1 MAFNFYMPDIGE
13 GVVEG
18 EIVSWK
24 VKQGDRVKLDQ
35 PLVEVMTDKATV
47 ELPSPR
53 AGTIVKIHYQD
64 GQICPVGQILVT
76 IEEEAGAAA
85 SPGPAGNGQPGHASP
100 PPPAPHAAAPP
111 TPPAPAQAAGPRPR
125 SPTHTASPPPF
136 PPGPSA
142 AAPPPFGS
150 GPAIPG
156 QAAQAAAPGPSGSAT
171 APYPAVSAA
180 VAHAAGGA
188 IQVVDA
194 TPSRQ
199 RVLAT
204 PATRRLARQLGVE
217 IGRVPPTGPHG
228 RVTTADVRSY
238 QSNGGAIHAEAAAP
252 APQQPSGP
260 PASSISDPGRVG
272 DEERIPL
279 RGIRRRIAES
289 MARSKRT
296 AAHFTYVE
304 EIDMTELVA
313 VRERARARAAERGVK
328 LNYLP
333 FIVKACV
340 SGLKKWPQLN
350 ASLDETTQEIVRK
363 KYYHVGIAAQG
374 PQGLTVSVVRDAD
387 RRSIFDLSREI
398 DRLAEAVRGNTATRE
413 ELTGSTFT
421 ITSLGK
427 LGGVLATP
435 IINFPEVA
443 ILGVHKIEERPA
455 VRNGQIVIRQLM
467 NLSISVDH
475 RLADG
480 WDGAMFVQDVK
491 SLLEDPTTMFMEMV

>member
-18 EIVSWK
+18 EIVAWK
-24 VKQGDRVKLDQ
+24 VKEGDTIKLDQ
-35 PLVEVMTDKATV
+35 VLVEVMTDKATV

-53 AGTIVKIHYQD
+53 AGKVVKINYKD
-64 GQICPVGQILVT
+64 GQICPVGQILVVIDDEGT
-76 IEEEAGAAA
+76 AAKAEPKPEAK
-85 SPGPAGNGQPGHASP
+85 PGGKADNGKTKP
-100 PPPAPHAAAPP
+100 AAPASKP
-111 TPPAPAQAAGPRPR
+111 APAPAQ
-125 SPTHTASPPPF
+125 
-136 PPGPSA
+136 
-142 AAPPPFGS
+142 
-150 GPAIPG
+150 
-156 QAAQAAAPGPSGSAT
+156 
-171 APYPAVSAA
+171 
-180 VAHAAGGA
+180 GGA

-194 TPSRQ
+194 SETRT

-204 PATRRLARQLGVE
+204 PSTRRLARELDVE
-217 IGRVPPTGPHG
+217 IGKVTPTGDHG
-228 RVTTADVRSY
+228 RVTSADVRGHRSG
-238 QSNGGAIHAEAAAP
+238 NGGATAAHTAP
-252 APQQPSGP
+252 TAQYAPVAIAKG
-260 PASSISDPGRVG
+260 G

-279 RGIRRRIAES
+279 RGLRKRIAES
-289 MARSKRT
+289 MARSKHT

-304 EIDMTELVA
+304 EIDMTELVS
-313 VRERARARAAERGVK
+313 VRDRARARAAERGIK

-333 FIVKACV
+333 FIVKAVV

-363 KYYHVGIAAQG
+363 KYYHIGIAAQG
-374 PQGLTVSVVRDAD
+374 PHGLAVSVVRDAD
-387 RRSIFDLSREI
+387 KRSIFELSREI
-398 DRLAEAVRGNTATRE
+398 ERLGEAVRNGTATRD

-421 ITSLGK
+421 ISSLGK

-443 ILGVHKIEERPA
+443 IVGVHKIEERPA
-455 VRNGQIVIRQLM
+455 VRNGQIVARHLM

-480 WDGAMFVQDVK
+480 WDGAMFLQDVK

>member
-18 EIVSWK
+18 EIVAWK
-24 VKQGDRVKLDQ
+24 VKEGDRVKLDD

-53 AGTIVKIHYQD
+53 AGTIVKIHYKD

-76 IEEEAGAAA
+76 IEEDGGAAA
-85 SPGPAGNGQPGHASP
+85 SAGNGQPGHAS
-100 PPPAPHAAAPP
+100 AMAAPP
-111 TPPAPAQAAGPRPR
+111 PSPPATIPAAQAAPPAAPSRPR
-125 SPTHTASPPPF
+125 SPTATASPPPLPPVPAPGPSATPPPPY

-142 AAPPPFGS
+142 TPPP
-150 GPAIPG
+150 PYP
-156 QAAQAAAPGPSGSAT
+156 PGPSAT
-171 APYPAVSAA
+171 PPPPYPPGPSAG
-180 VAHAAGGA
+180 AGGA

-194 TPSRQ
+194 TASRQ

-217 IGRVPPTGPHG
+217 IGRVPPTGLHG

-238 QSNGGAIHAEAAAP
+238 QARGGAAAHAEGPAP
-252 APQQPSGP
+252 APVPAPQHGPSP
-260 PASSISDPGRVG
+260 PIAIPRGG

-313 VRERARARAAERGVK
+313 VRERAKARAAERGVK
-328 LNYLP
+328 LHYLP

-363 KYYHVGIAAQG
+363 KYYHIGIAAQG

-398 DRLAEAVRGNTATRE
+398 ERLAEVVRGNTATRE

-455 VRNGQIVIRQLM
+455 VRHGQIVIRHLM

>member
-1 MAFNFYMPDIGE
+1 MAFDFYMPDIGE

-18 EIVSWK
+18 EIVAWK
-24 VKQGDRVKLDQ
+24 VKVGDKVKLDQ

-53 AGTIVKIHYQD
+53 AGTVKQINFKD
-64 GQICPVGQILVT
+64 GDICPVGKVLVV
-76 IEEEAGAAA
+76 IEEEGGAAA
-85 SPGPAGNGQPGHASP
+85 SPSNGNGHGHAHGT
-100 PPPAPHAAAPP
+100 PAAHEAPRAHVP
-111 TPPAPAQAAGPRPR
+111 Q
-125 SPTHTASPPPF
+125 HT
-136 PPGPSA
+136 PSA
-142 AAPPPFGS
+142 MSAS
-150 GPAIPG
+150 G
-156 QAAQAAAPGPSGSAT
+156 
-171 APYPAVSAA
+171 
-180 VAHAAGGA
+180 GG

-194 TPSRQ
+194 TAERA

-204 PATRRLARQLGVE
+204 PATRRLARQMGVE
-217 IGRVPPTGPHG
+217 IGRVPPTGKHG
-228 RVTTADVRSY
+228 RVTTEDVKNFREAPA
-238 QSNGGAIHAEAAAP
+238 GARQPAP
-252 APQQPSGP
+252 API
-260 PASSISDPGRVG
+260 SIAKGG

-279 RGIRRRIAES
+279 RGIRKKIAES
-289 MARSKRT
+289 MSRSVHT

-304 EIDMTELVA
+304 EIDMTELVT
-313 VRERARARAAERGVK
+313 VRERAKSRAAERGVK

-350 ASLDETTQEIVRK
+350 ASLDEATQEIVRK
-363 KYYHVGIAAQG
+363 KYYHIGIAAQG
-374 PQGLTVSVVRDAD
+374 PQGLAVSVVRDAD
-387 RRSIFDLSREI
+387 KRSIFDLSKEI
-398 DRLAEAVRGNTATRE
+398 ERLGEAVRSSTATRE

-421 ITSLGK
+421 ISSLGK

-443 ILGVHKIEERPA
+443 VVGVHKIEEKPA
-455 VRNGQIVIRQLM
+455 VRGGQIVIRHLM

-480 WDGAMFVQDVK
+480 WDGAMFLQDVK